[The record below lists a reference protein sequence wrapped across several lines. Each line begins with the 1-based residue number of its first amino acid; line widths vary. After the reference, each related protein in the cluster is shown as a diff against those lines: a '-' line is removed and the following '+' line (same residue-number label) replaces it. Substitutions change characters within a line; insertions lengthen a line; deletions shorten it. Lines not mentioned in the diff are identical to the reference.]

1 MTGAFTKRGVLKDID
16 EEVMTV
22 KGCCGCCCAMLL
34 VFLLIVPASLS
45 RVESTEIGLAYDDV
59 WKEMGTETLTEGLKT
74 IAPYGYIIK
83 YPLDL
88 QTVTFDSHNG
98 GGSNGLECNSKD
110 GINVLL
116 QVTFQFQ
123 VKTDKISTIT
133 EEYINFESFAEI
145 IKTQTRS
152 SIRHACSNYT
162 ASEFQTKRGEVQAL
176 MEENVSDDLDFLDTI
191 LAQLQLSSV
200 QRPES
205 YEDAVQEKET
215 ARTEIDL
222 AVNERDQEI
231 LKIEAE
237 VLRGEQ
243 QVLEILDTA
252 YTNANVTI
260 LEAKVNAEAV
270 VYLIQTYQD
279 YFTRAKSTLG
289 FSEPEEVLQWFEN
302 RLYSNKDK
310 TMSVEFP
317 SQIGYGVHANGDAD
331 EAGN

>member
-1 MTGAFTKRGVLKDID
+1 M
-16 EEVMTV
+16 
-22 KGCCGCCCAMLL
+22 
-34 VFLLIVPASLS
+34 
-45 RVESTEIGLAYDDV
+45 
-59 WKEMGTETLTEGLKT
+59 
-74 IAPYGYIIK
+74 
-83 YPLDL
+83 
-88 QTVTFDSHNG
+88 
-98 GGSNGLECNSKD
+98 
-110 GINVLL
+110 
-116 QVTFQFQ
+116 
-123 VKTDKISTIT
+123 
-133 EEYINFESFAEI
+133 
-145 IKTQTRS
+145 
-152 SIRHACSNYT
+152 
-162 ASEFQTKRGEVQAL
+162 
-176 MEENVSDDLDFLDTI
+176 
-191 LAQLQLSSV
+191 

-331 EAGN
+331 EAGNWSSQANENTINAYPGNSKEQRMPSITNTNKKRLPAIMLVAGHSLPSAHLPL